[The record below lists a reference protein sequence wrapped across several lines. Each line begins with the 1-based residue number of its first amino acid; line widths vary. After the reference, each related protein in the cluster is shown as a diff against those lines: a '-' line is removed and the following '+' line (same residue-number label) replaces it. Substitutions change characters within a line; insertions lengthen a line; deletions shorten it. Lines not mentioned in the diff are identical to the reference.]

1 MKQTKEEFLC
11 ENQYIKIPVVLC
23 YILDKSEL
31 CEGLPEITRYQ
42 VIITYFELYFEVMM
56 AHVRLQDENGF
67 IRLSE
72 VMEDIGVPKGDQDQG
87 YFVNKLISCE
97 WLFYSKPTDSANTD
111 LIIQPVF
118 DPDRLNTFKNV
129 ASVVHACEHRDFTRL
144 LMTVPN
150 RIPNP
155 KEL

>member
-1 MKQTKEEFLC
+1 MKQTKVEFFC
-11 ENQYIKIPVVLC
+11 ENQYIKIPVVLG
-23 YILDKSEL
+23 YILDRSEL
-31 CEGLPEITRYQ
+31 CEGLPAITRYQ
-42 VIITYFELYFEVMM
+42 VILTCFELYFEVMM
-56 AHVRLQDENGF
+56 AHARLQDKHGF

-118 DPDRLNTFKNV
+118 DPDRLKTFMNV
-129 ASVVHACEHRDFTRL
+129 ARVVQACEHGDFTKL

-150 RIPNP
+150 RIPEP
-155 KEL
+155 KE